1 MRLTSTTARWRCA
14 TTPAAHPTPAPTFP
28 RRAVSRTSRTRHPD
42 RLLAGLWLRS
52 AGLAGAGLAAAVTA
66 GFAVAFHLPGFT
78 RPPQPDSYWIRLLYA
93 FRAILSLTDSEIS

>member
-1 MRLTSTTARWRCA
+1 
-14 TTPAAHPTPAPTFP
+14 
-28 RRAVSRTSRTRHPD
+28 
-42 RLLAGLWLRS
+42 
-52 AGLAGAGLAAAVTA
+52 VTA

>member
-1 MRLTSTTARWRCA
+1 MEMRHHAGRPPDTRTDIPKASCLAGKSN
-14 TTPAAHPTPAPTFP
+14 AP
-28 RRAVSRTSRTRHPD
+28 SD